1 VNLKGAKAERFG
13 ALASRLYRRWA
24 EPMLEPLYRRVAA
37 EVLIPHGRVLD
48 VGCGPGRLARLVAT
62 SRPGL
67 SVVGVD
73 ASQSMIGQARR
84 ETSPANLAFR
94 NAAVE
99 FLRWDEPF
107 DLALSL
113 LSFHHW
119 EEPAAGLEAVYQ
131 ALVPGGRF
139 WIYEPD
145 SEASDEDIRRDHAP
159 LWGWLRLP
167 GGLHRRM
174 AKKHGFS
181 LAEIDRLVRPAVAQ
195 TSFRECAPERRGS
208 TIRIELVRR

>member
-24 EPMLEPLYRRVAA
+24 QPMLEPLYRRVAA
-37 EVLIPHGRVLD
+37 DVAIERGRLLD
-48 VGCGPGRLARLVAT
+48 VGCGPGRLARLVAEGK
-62 SRPGL
+62 PGL
-67 SVVGVD
+67 TVVGID
-73 ASQSMIGQARR
+73 ASDDMVGQALKN
-84 ETSPANLAFR
+84 PGPPNLEFR
-94 NAAVE
+94 GGAVE
-99 FLRWDEPF
+99 SARFQEPF
-107 DLALSL
+107 DLALTL

-119 EEPAAGLEAVYQ
+119 EEPVAGLEAVHR
-131 ALVPGGRF
+131 ALAPGGRF

-145 SEASDEDIRRDHAP
+145 AEASDEDIRRDHAP

-167 GGLHRRM
+167 AGLHRRM

-181 LAEIDRLVRPAVAQ
+181 LREIERVVRPAVAR

-208 TIRIELVRR
+208 TIRIELIRR